1 MRHLFLTSGPKAV
14 DVGRTIGVR
23 VQKHLLTAPTYVLF
37 FWKHI
42 FFSDHLNHVFFF
54 KDKRLQF
61 PRPPKPPTQTSTSV
75 PHKHMLTIQNCQ

>member
-37 FWKHI
+37 GNTY
-42 FFSDHLNHVFFF
+42 FF
-54 KDKRLQF
+54 
-61 PRPPKPPTQTSTSV
+61 QTT
-75 PHKHMLTIQNCQ
+75 